1 MNAIVR
7 HGNAAVGRG
16 GRVVQKMLLLSL
28 AGALGTMARYG
39 VSGLVQRLAGT
50 SFPLGTLLVNLSG
63 CLLFGLVFGLFE
75 ERIGLP
81 AELRF
86 FILTGFMGAYTTF
99 SSYMFESVTLLQ
111 HGQWLA
117 ATVNIVGQTVAGI
130 TLTIIGM
137 ALGKIV

>member
-1 MNAIVR
+1 
-7 HGNAAVGRG
+7 
-16 GRVVQKMLLLSL
+16 
-28 AGALGTMARYG
+28 
-39 VSGLVQRLAGT
+39 
-50 SFPLGTLLVNLSG
+50 
-63 CLLFGLVFGLFE
+63 LLFGLVFGLFE

-99 SSYMFESVTLLQ
+99 SSYMFETVTLLQ

-130 TLTIIGM
+130 TLTILGM
-137 ALGKIV
+137 ALGKLV